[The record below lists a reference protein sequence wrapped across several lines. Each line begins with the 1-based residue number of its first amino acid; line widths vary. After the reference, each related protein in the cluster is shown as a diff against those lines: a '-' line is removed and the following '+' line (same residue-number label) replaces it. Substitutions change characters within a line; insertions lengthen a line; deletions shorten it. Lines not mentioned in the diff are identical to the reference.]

1 MEWFDRRYEGID
13 FDRPEWAWGLEG
25 CCGVEEK
32 LFLTLY
38 VVYAVVFFLLHQ
50 LYFFKPVRLLTVF
63 LHEFGHASAC
73 WISGGSVRKIE
84 VYENEGGV
92 TGYTGGCRIL
102 VIPAGYV
109 GAAFWGGTIVFLSG
123 GARLGSTICAGMLM
137 CFLLV
142 SLCINP
148 NKLVVYIS
156 IFFTIVFGVAI
167 YIEWYVYDPMLGF
180 FTLFF
185 GVFIGFYSVK
195 DIYDDTIRR
204 TAEGSDA
211 VACYRLLP
219 LCHPRCVGVQFW
231 IVAFG
236 FQVLGLYLALV
247 WMSSSDD

>member
-123 GARLGSTICAGMLM
+123 GARLGSTICAGIAIANIADWWWTSIVTESLIWDLDGFGSV
-137 CFLLV
+137 CFRLV
-142 SLCINP
+142 Q
-148 NKLVVYIS
+148 
-156 IFFTIVFGVAI
+156 TQGG
-167 YIEWYVYDPMLGF
+167 E
-180 FTLFF
+180 
-185 GVFIGFYSVK
+185 
-195 DIYDDTIRR
+195 
-204 TAEGSDA
+204 
-211 VACYRLLP
+211 
-219 LCHPRCVGVQFW
+219 
-231 IVAFG
+231 
-236 FQVLGLYLALV
+236 LY
-247 WMSSSDD
+247 